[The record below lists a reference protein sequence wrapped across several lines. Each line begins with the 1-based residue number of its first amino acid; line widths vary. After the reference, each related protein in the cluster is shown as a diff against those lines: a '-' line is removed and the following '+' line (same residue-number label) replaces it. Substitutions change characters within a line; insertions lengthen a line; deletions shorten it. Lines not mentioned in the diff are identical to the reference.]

1 MEIDFYNEA
10 QKVWKNLT
18 QNGILK
24 DNQFELQLHKKL
36 LEIFQVGNFYYWFFD
51 ITSFKFL
58 FLSPEIKK
66 VLGYDA
72 ENIDLEFFMS
82 KIHPDD
88 QSTFLNH
95 ENMVLDFFNKLP
107 VDKILKYKVSYDYR
121 MINSIGQAVRI
132 LHEVVVIQHDENKV
146 LMTLGVHTDISHF
159 KTSNVSK
166 LSFIGME
173 GEPSYNNVSI
183 SKKFKS
189 ANDIFTKREKEVI
202 QLITNGFSS
211 VEIAKKLFISKHT
224 VDSHRKKALL
234 KTNTKN
240 IPELITKII
249 NDGII

>member
-1 MEIDFYNEA
+1 
-10 QKVWKNLT
+10 
-18 QNGILK
+18 
-24 DNQFELQLHKKL
+24 
-36 LEIFQVGNFYYWFFD
+36 
-51 ITSFKFL
+51 
-58 FLSPEIKK
+58 
-66 VLGYDA
+66 
-72 ENIDLEFFMS
+72 
-82 KIHPDD
+82 
-88 QSTFLNH
+88 
-95 ENMVLDFFNKLP
+95 
-107 VDKILKYKVSYDYR
+107 
-121 MINSIGQAVRI
+121 
-132 LHEVVVIQHDENKV
+132 
-146 LMTLGVHTDISHF
+146 
-159 KTSNVSK
+159 
-166 LSFIGME
+166 ME